1 MIRLK
6 FRFYWII
13 NFTADTSFTI
23 ESAWVDAD
31 GAGNRTFYLWEG
43 NVANGANQPTNNLIN
58 QITVPIADGAQRID
72 LNLDIPSAGD
82 YAIGGNEMDLYRNNS
97 GPAYPYES
105 AGLVSLTGSSAGA
118 SEDYYYYLYDWEIKT
133 APCESPTQEVIANVV
148 ETNFSQE
155 IVNNIVYFSDSSNGA
170 TSWLWDFGDGSTST
184 DQHPIHV
191 YSSSGTYDV
200 TLTINDGSCG
210 SNSSLTITEVNDD
223 FDVIIIPNP
232 TTDQANIIFSNPISE
247 NFSVEIFSVDGK
259 LIWQQNIENGAD
271 QVKIDLR
278 NYSAAVYLISIQSE
292 SFSEIRRILKN

>member
-1 MIRLK
+1 MHR
-6 FRFYWII
+6 
-13 NFTADTSFTI
+13 
-23 ESAWVDAD
+23 
-31 GAGNRTFYLWEG
+31 
-43 NVANGANQPTNNLIN
+43 NLIK
-58 QITVPIADGAQRID
+58 
-72 LNLDIPSAGD
+72 
-82 YAIGGNEMDLYRNNS
+82 Y
-97 GPAYPYES
+97 
-105 AGLVSLTGSSAGA
+105 
-118 SEDYYYYLYDWEIKT
+118 EDYYYYLYDWEIKT

-170 TSWLWDFGDGSTST
+170 SSWLWDFGDGSTST

-200 TLTINDGSCG
+200 TLTINDGSCV
-210 SNSSLTITEVNDD
+210 SNYSLTITEVNDD

-292 SFSEIRRILKN
+292 SFSEIRRILKK